1 MNALNVAVL
10 FGGRSCEHDVSIIS
24 GMQAAQ
30 ACEKAGYG
38 VERVYIDR
46 EGRWQTG
53 EALKDMAFY
62 REYDPEK
69 TCRVLPLEEK
79 GKLLLAKYPSRK
91 KSLLGAGL
99 VEVALCDVAFPVMH
113 GMHGEDGTLQGLLE
127 MLNVPYT
134 SAGVLGSAV
143 GMDKIAMKM
152 LFTGCGFPVLPSLW
166 VERDEWEEDHAAV
179 LQKLEETLPYPMY
192 VKPANLGS
200 SIGINRAD
208 DREKLIHAL
217 NVAASYDRRILV
229 ERGAKD
235 FKEVNCAV
243 LGYAGDVKASILEM
257 PAHWDEML
265 TFEGKYLQ
273 QGKGSG
279 KAGMA
284 ALARQIPAPIPEE
297 LTERIRD
304 LSCKVFRA
312 MDLKGVVRIDYIL
325 EGDQLFLN
333 EVNTIPGSLA
343 FYLWEPVG
351 ITFAKLMEIMVE
363 KAFVAYADKQ
373 RNVFSFDSNILQAQ
387 LKGSKGAK
395 GAKV

>member
-1 MNALNVAVL
+1 MSALNIAVL
-10 FGGRSCEHDVSIIS
+10 YGGRSCEHDVSVIS

-30 ACEKAGYG
+30 ACETAGYG
-38 VERVYIDR
+38 VVRVYIDR

-62 REYDPEK
+62 RDYDPEK
-69 TCRVLPLEEK
+69 TCRVLPLGEN

-99 VEVALCDVAFPVMH
+99 VEIAVCDAALPVMH

-127 MLNVPYT
+127 MLDVPYT

-152 LFTGCGFPVLPSLW
+152 LFIGCGFPVLPSEW
-166 VERDEWEEDHAAV
+166 VERDEWEKDPEAT
-179 LQKLEETLPYPMY
+179 LKNLEEKLPYPMY

-208 DREKLIHAL
+208 DREKLVRAL

-243 LGYAGDVKASILEM
+243 LGYGGDVKPSILEM

-265 TFEGKYLQ
+265 TFEGKYLR

-284 ALARQIPAPIPEE
+284 ALARQIPAPVPEE
-297 LTERIRD
+297 LAERIRD
-304 LSCKVFRA
+304 LSCQVFRA

-325 EGDQLFLN
+325 EEDQLFLN

-343 FYLWEPVG
+343 FYLWEPMG
-351 ITFAKLMEIMVE
+351 ISFAKLMDILVE
-363 KAFVAYADKQ
+363 KAFTAYADKH
-373 RNVFSFDSNILQAQ
+373 RSVYSFDSNILQAQ
-387 LKGSKGAK
+387 LKGGKGAK
-395 GAKV
+395 GAKT